1 MSACSLYLVM
11 HYVVF
16 IYFVNVSLY
25 IFLNMLNGESCWNL
39 YKLLQ
44 STATNISLQ
53 SEMLLTFTNSSP
65 RFKQAKRSPNS
76 LPNIFTFSSIVLA
89 RLGNLQMQINHFL
102 FHDWEYGCSCPSETE
117 SLYTKK
123 VNQPFIQVR
132 TILHIYEISALK
144 TEESSE
150 NKWYTRLQSNAN
162 LKNTPWNPEKLSE
175 KVQVYTEV
183 NSQ

>member
-1 MSACSLYLVM
+1 MSACSLHLVM

-53 SEMLLTFTNSSP
+53 SEMLLTFTNLSP

-89 RLGNLQMQINHFL
+89 RLGNLQMQIIWLQLSIWNWKSVHK
-102 FHDWEYGCSCPSETE
+102 EGKST
-117 SLYTKK
+117 LYTGK
-123 VNQPFIQVR
+123 NNSAYIWN
-132 TILHIYEISALK
+132 ISQ
-144 TEESSE
+144 

-175 KVQVYTEV
+175 NVQVYTEV